1 MRISD
6 WSSDVCSSDL
16 TKGPS
21 LPGRRLAGPAGS
33 ARSPAIP
40 ASPQKQRRCEA
51 CADDLREMRYAPACA
66 GKSWTGLDSEEVK
79 PPLSSAAP
87 SSGHWY
93 IRGGLRARPRRKRE
107 RKSSVKG
114 KRVAVKVNT
123 GG

>member
-51 CADDLREMRYAPACA
+51 CADDLREMR
-66 GKSWTGLDSEEVK
+66 SEERRVGK
-79 PPLSSAAP
+79 ECVSTCRSRWSPYHYKKTIKENNVLSP
-87 SSGHWY
+87 
-93 IRGGLRARPRRKRE
+93 I
-107 RKSSVKG
+107 VQ
-114 KRVAVKVNT
+114 
-123 GG
+123 